1 VFGVAHASATIAGST
16 PRDQDASAA
25 FVARA
30 LATGRAVVDALPR
43 MAAETEAESAAQ
55 DDVAKRVAELRALV
69 AAARDDAAAHVEASR
84 RLAELRAAWRAQADL
99 FSADAITTL
108 RDVARALAQPPP
120 ATPPDE
126 LLARARDVLSGTF
139 GYASFRP
146 GQEDVIRAVL
156 ERRDCIGVMPTG
168 AGKSLTYQ
176 IPAKLLGGT
185 TLVISPLIALMKD
198 QVDALQARGVRA
210 TYVNSSLEPAERAA
224 RVERLVQGA
233 YELVYAAPE
242 GIEASLG
249 GALARTELRL
259 IAVDEAHCISQWG
272 HDFRP
277 AYRKL
282 AGLKDRFG
290 GIPVLALTA
299 TATPQ
304 VMDDIVQ
311 QLAMTAPARHRGS
324 FLRPNLKLHARKKG
338 EGIRLREAI
347 LDVVRARP
355 GESGIVY
362 CLSRKSVEATAEFLA
377 SRGARALP
385 YHAGLDT
392 DVRNAAHDAFRNG
405 TTDVIVATIAFGMGI
420 DKPDIR
426 YVIHRDMPG
435 SIEAYYQEIGRAG
448 RDGAASDCL
457 LFYSWADVI
466 GHDHF
471 ADQADAELAPR
482 LRRQIRLM
490 YDLAEGA
497 RCRHVAL
504 VKYFGES
511 AAPCGSACDACD
523 ASDVLRDAHER
534 ARALGRGA
542 GASRGS
548 PARGTRRGD
557 SSATGVTEVELDE
570 SASELFSSLRT
581 LRKEIAEAA
590 GVPAYVVF
598 PDSALR
604 GMAAARP
611 TSEDEL
617 LQIPG
622 VGPVKLERYGEA
634 FLRLLRGRAAAA
646 GAGV

>member
-1 VFGVAHASATIAGST
+1 
-16 PRDQDASAA
+16 
-25 FVARA
+25 
-30 LATGRAVVDALPR
+30 
-43 MAAETEAESAAQ
+43 MAADTATEAADEH
-55 DDVAKRVAELRALV
+55 DVPGRIEELRALV
-69 AAARDDAAAHVEASR
+69 VSAAADATAHGEASR
-84 RLAELRAAWRAQADL
+84 RLVELRATYRSEPAL
-99 FSADAITTL
+99 FSSGAIAAL
-108 RDVARALAQPPP
+108 RELARALAQPPP
-120 ATPPDE
+120 PAAPEE

-139 GYASFRP
+139 GYAAFRP

-156 ERRDCIGVMPTG
+156 ERRDCIAVMPTG

-210 TYVNSSLEPAERAA
+210 TYVNSSLEPDERAS
-224 RVERLVQGA
+224 RVERLVNGA

-249 GALARTELRL
+249 GALARTDLRL

-290 GIPVLALTA
+290 GLPVLALTA

-347 LDVVRARP
+347 LDLVRARA

-362 CLSRKSVEATAEFLA
+362 CLSRRSVEATAEFLA
-377 SRGARALP
+377 SRGARVLP
-385 YHAGLDT
+385 YHAGLET
-392 DVRNAAHDAFRNG
+392 EARNAAHEAFRAG
-405 TTDVIVATIAFGMGI
+405 TVDVIVATIAFGMGI

-426 YVIHRDMPG
+426 YVVHRDMPG

-448 RDGAASDCL
+448 RDGLPSDCI

-471 ADQADAELAPR
+471 AEQADPELAPR
-482 LRRQIRLM
+482 LRRQIRQM
-490 YDLAEGA
+490 YDLAEGS
-497 RCRHVAL
+497 RCRHAAL
-504 VKYFGES
+504 VKYFGEN
-511 AAPCGSACDACD
+511 AAACGTSCDACD
-523 ASDVLRDAHER
+523 ASDVLADAHQR
-534 ARALGRGA
+534 ARALGRSAGTPRSSVGGRGGGA
-542 GASRGS
+542 AAAH
-548 PARGTRRGD
+548 PAGGPR
-557 SSATGVTEVELDE
+557 ATTTDPSDLDE
-570 SASELFSSLRT
+570 AATELFDALRA
-581 LRKEIAEAA
+581 LRKELADAA

-604 GMAAARP
+604 GMAAVRP
-611 TSEDEL
+611 TSEADL
-617 LQIPG
+617 LAVPG
-622 VGPVKLERYGEA
+622 VGPVKLERYGAA
-634 FLRLLRGRAAAA
+634 FLCLLRGRAAAA
-646 GAGV
+646 GA

>member
-1 VFGVAHASATIAGST
+1 M
-16 PRDQDASAA
+16 
-25 FVARA
+25 
-30 LATGRAVVDALPR
+30 AV
-43 MAAETEAESAAQ
+43 ETEAGDATP
-55 DDVAKRVAELRALV
+55 DDVAARIDELRTLV
-69 AAARDDAAAHVEASR
+69 VRAADDAGAHGEASR
-84 RLAELRAAWRAQADL
+84 RLAELRAAWRARPGL
-99 FSADAITTL
+99 FPPEAIAAL
-108 RDVARALAQPPP
+108 RDLARPL
-120 ATPPDE
+120 ATPPPLAPPGE
-126 LLARARDVLSGTF
+126 LLERARDVLSGTF
-139 GYASFRP
+139 GYAAFRP

-156 ERRDCIGVMPTG
+156 ERRDCIAVMPTG

-210 TYVNSSLEPAERAA
+210 TYVNSSLEPEERAA

-311 QLAMTAPARHRGS
+311 QLAMVAPARHRGS

-347 LDVVRARP
+347 LDVVRARH

-362 CLSRKSVEATAEFLA
+362 CLSRRSVEATAEFLA
-377 SRGARALP
+377 SRGARVLP
-385 YHAGLDT
+385 YHAGLET
-392 DVRNAAHDAFRNG
+392 GARNAAHDAFRAG
-405 TTDVIVATIAFGMGI
+405 TVDVIVATIAFGMGI

-426 YVIHRDMPG
+426 YVVHRDMPG

-448 RDGAASDCL
+448 RDGQPSDCI

-482 LRRQIRLM
+482 LRRQIRQM

-497 RCRHVAL
+497 RCRHAAL

-511 AAPCGSACDACD
+511 AAPCATSCDACD
-523 ASDVLRDAHER
+523 ASDVLADARER
-534 ARALGRGA
+534 TRALGRGA
-542 GASRGS
+542 G
-548 PARGTRRGD
+548 PARTAGGRRDRRAAGGGTGAP
-557 SSATGVTEVELDE
+557 ATAELDE
-570 SASELFSSLRT
+570 SASELFDALRS
-581 LRKEIAEAA
+581 LRKEIADAA

-611 TSEDEL
+611 ASEEEL

-622 VGPVKLERYGEA
+622 VGPVKIERYGAA

-646 GAGV
+646 GA

>member
-1 VFGVAHASATIAGST
+1 MAGDDIPIARASPVSLCGLLVT
-16 PRDQDASAA
+16 
-25 FVARA
+25 RA
-30 LATGRAVVDALPR
+30 LATGPRVTDAQPR
-43 MAAETEAESAAQ
+43 MAADKADGSGSRGEVETRIDA
-55 DDVAKRVAELRALV
+55 LRTIAGL
-69 AAARDDAAAHVEASR
+69 ASSDAAAHAEATR
-84 RLAELRAAWRAQADL
+84 GLAELRAAWRTEPEK
-99 FSADAITTL
+99 FTPDAIAAL
-108 RDVARALAQPPP
+108 RDVARALATPPP
-120 ATPPDE
+120 AAPPHE
-126 LLARARDVLSGTF
+126 LLERARDVLSGTF

-156 ERRDCIGVMPTG
+156 ERRDCIAVMPTG

-210 TYVNSSLEPAERAA
+210 TYINSSLEPEERAA

-242 GIEASLG
+242 GIEASVG

-290 GIPVLALTA
+290 RIPVLALTA

-311 QLAMTAPARHRGS
+311 QLAMAEPARHRGS
-324 FLRPNLKLHARKKG
+324 FLRQNLKLHARKKG

-347 LDVVRARP
+347 LDLVRSRP

-385 YHAGLDT
+385 YHAGLET
-392 DVRNAAHDAFRNG
+392 EARSAAHEAFRDG
-405 TTDVIVATIAFGMGI
+405 TADVIVATIAFGMGI

-448 RDGAASDCL
+448 RDGQPSDCI

-482 LRRQIRLM
+482 LRRQIRQM

-511 AAPCGSACDACD
+511 AAPCATSCDACD
-523 ASDVLRDAHER
+523 AGDVLADAHER
-534 ARALGRGA
+534 ARALGRASGSARAGSGRSGGRPRGGSGA
-542 GASRGS
+542 DAGS
-548 PARGTRRGD
+548 T
-557 SSATGVTEVELDE
+557 VVELDE
-570 SASELFSSLRT
+570 SASELFAALRA
-581 LRKEIAEAA
+581 LRKEIADAA

-611 TSEDEL
+611 SSEEEL
-617 LQIPG
+617 LQVAG
-622 VGPVKLERYGEA
+622 VGPAKLERYGAA

-646 GAGV
+646 GA

>member
-1 VFGVAHASATIAGST
+1 MALDRIGDGAAARNEIAARIDALRALAGEASADAVAHA
-16 PRDQDASAA
+16 Q
-25 FVARA
+25 
-30 LATGRAVVDALPR
+30 
-43 MAAETEAESAAQ
+43 
-55 DDVAKRVAELRALV
+55 
-69 AAARDDAAAHVEASR
+69 ASR
-84 RLAELRAAWRAQADL
+84 GLAELRAAWRTQPER
-99 FSADAITTL
+99 FSPEAIAAL
-108 RDVARALAQPPP
+108 RDVARALATPPP
-120 ATPPDE
+120 AAAPHE

-146 GQEDVIRAVL
+146 GQEEVIRAVL
-156 ERRDCIGVMPTG
+156 ERRDCIAVMPTG

-210 TYVNSSLEPAERAA
+210 TYLNSSLEPEERAA
-224 RVERLVQGA
+224 RVERLVQGT

-242 GIEASLG
+242 GIEASVG

-290 GIPVLALTA
+290 RIPVLALTA

-311 QLAMTAPARHRGS
+311 QLAMADPARHRGS
-324 FLRPNLKLHARKKG
+324 FLRANLKLHARKKG

-347 LDVVRARP
+347 LDVVRSRP

-362 CLSRKSVEATAEFLA
+362 CLSRRSVEATAEFLA

-385 YHAGLDT
+385 YHAGLDN
-392 DVRNAAHDAFRNG
+392 DARNAAHDAFRAG
-405 TTDVIVATIAFGMGI
+405 TADVIVATIAFGMGI

-448 RDGAASDCL
+448 RDGRPSDCI

-482 LRRQIRLM
+482 LRRQIRQM

-497 RCRHVAL
+497 RCRHAAL
-504 VKYFGES
+504 VKYFGET
-511 AAPCGSACDACD
+511 AAPCATSCDACD
-523 ASDVLRDAHER
+523 PGDVLAEAHER
-534 ARALGRGA
+534 ARALGRSTGA
-542 GASRGS
+542 LRTGG
-548 PARGTRRGD
+548 RRGAHGAAGGAAAPGD
-557 SSATGVTEVELDE
+557 AELDE
-570 SASELFSSLRT
+570 GASELFAALRA
-581 LRKEIAEAA
+581 LRKEIADAA
-590 GVPAYVVF
+590 SVPAYVVF

-604 GMAAARP
+604 AMAAARP
-611 TSEDEL
+611 TTEEQL
-617 LQIPG
+617 LEVPG
-622 VGPVKLERYGEA
+622 VGPAKLERYGAA

-646 GAGV
+646 GA